1 MKLQTTLQMRN
12 RWVGS
17 VKPGRRKLEEEDKV
31 TALLLLLKAGTA
43 WHAKLRWQVERT
55 ARDGQ
60 QSTTAPRYDTAGGY
74 GDWYNIQ
81 CTHSKLAD

>member
-1 MKLQTTLQMRN
+1 MRK

-17 VKPGRRKLEEEDKV
+17 VKPGRRKIEEEV

-43 WHAKLRWQVERT
+43 GQAKLRWEVERT

-74 GDWYNIQ
+74 GDWYNVHTANWRAE
-81 CTHSKLAD
+81 C